1 MSSKTLSAA
10 LASFLLL
17 VVTPVVS
24 GQDMTVTLLGTGS
37 PPPLME
43 RFGPSILVEAGD
55 EKLVFDVGR
64 GVTQRIFQLGMTL
77 REVTGVFLTHFHS
90 DHTVGIPDLWL
101 TGWLSPRF
109 GGRMTPFEIR
119 GPEGTEAMMA
129 ALEEAY
135 SADIR
140 IRIADQGYLP
150 EGVAIVSEDI
160 VEGVVFERNGV
171 RVTAFDVDH
180 GDLIKPAMGYRV
192 DYGGRSVVMSG
203 DTRFSENLISFA
215 EGADVIIHEVAAAS
229 DALLAKSEGERLI
242 LAHHTTPEEAGTVFN
257 RVNPKLAVYS
267 HFALRGDSEIP
278 PPSLE
283 DVLALTRRNYDGPVE
298 IGEDLMRIE
307 IGNTVE
313 VYPFTSPLP

>member
-1 MSSKTLSAA
+1 MSSKTLSAV

-77 REVTGVFLTHFHS
+77 SEVTGVFLTHFHS

-140 IRIADQGYLP
+140 IRIADQNYLP
-150 EGVAIVSEDI
+150 EGVAILSEDI

-203 DTRFSENLISFA
+203 DTRFSENLIGFA

-257 RVNPKLAVYS
+257 RVNPRLAVYS

>member
-1 MSSKTLSAA
+1 MSSKTLRTA
-10 LASFLLL
+10 LASFVLL
-17 VVTPVVS
+17 VATPVVN
-24 GQDMTVTLLGTGS
+24 GQNMTVTLLGTGS

-109 GGRMTPFEIR
+109 GGRMTPFEIW

-135 SADIR
+135 AADIR
-140 IRIADQGYLP
+140 IRIADQNYLP

-160 VEGVVFERNGV
+160 AEGVVFERNGV

-180 GDLIKPAMGYRV
+180 GELIKPAMGYRV
-192 DYGGRSVVMSG
+192 DYGERSVVMSG
-203 DTRFSENLISFA
+203 DTRFSENLIRFA
-215 EGADVIIHEVAAAS
+215 EGADVIVHEVAAAS
-229 DALLAKSEGERLI
+229 EALLAKSEGERLI
-242 LAHHTTPEEAGTVFN
+242 LAHHTTPEEAGTVFD
-257 RVNPKLAVYS
+257 RVTPRLAVYS
-267 HFALRGDSEIP
+267 HFALRGDSEIAP
-278 PPSLE
+278 PTLD
-283 DVLALTRRNYDGPVE
+283 DVVAMTRTNYDGPLE

-307 IGNTVE
+307 IGDAVE
-313 VYPFTSPLP
+313 TYRFAPASP